1 MVTMVNV
8 FMWASYF
15 TGYKR
20 VCYHTN
26 WAQYRPNPYN
36 FTAESIDP
44 HVCTHIIYAF
54 GKVSGNT
61 IKPYE
66 WNDESDKWSTGKI
79 FDIKSTLPLW
89 YIIVL
94 FVDSIIMTDWC
105 HIQQYW
111 TVFMV

>member
-1 MVTMVNV
+1 MLSGFAN
-8 FMWASYF
+8 AS
-15 TGYKR
+15 YKR

-44 HVCTHIIYAF
+44 HLCTHIIYAF

-66 WNDESDKWSTGKI
+66 WNDESDQWSTGKI
-79 FDIKSTLPLW
+79 FDIKFTLPLI
-89 YIIVL
+89 YL
-94 FVDSIIMTDWC
+94 LYC
-105 HIQQYW
+105 LLIQS
-111 TVFMV
+111 